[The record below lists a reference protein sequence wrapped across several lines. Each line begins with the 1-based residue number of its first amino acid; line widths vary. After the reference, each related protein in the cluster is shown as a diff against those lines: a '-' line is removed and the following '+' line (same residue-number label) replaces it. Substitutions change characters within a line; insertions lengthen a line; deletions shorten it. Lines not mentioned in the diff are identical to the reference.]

1 MIHVIC
7 LQFQSDLENLLKMVM
22 FLAKPMCV
30 LFVGVFYFS
39 RSTTEIYKKNKLIVI
54 YSLLNS
60 ITFKTVTHV
69 DVSC

>member
-39 RSTTEIYKKNKLIVI
+39 QSTTEIYKKNKLIVI

>member
-30 LFVGVFYFS
+30 LFVGAFYFS